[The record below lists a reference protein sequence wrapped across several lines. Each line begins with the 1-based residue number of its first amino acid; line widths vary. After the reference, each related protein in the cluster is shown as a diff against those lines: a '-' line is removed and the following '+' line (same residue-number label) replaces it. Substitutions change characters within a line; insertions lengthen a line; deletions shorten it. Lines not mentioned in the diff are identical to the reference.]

1 MISVS
6 GTRKLHTFLLAVIL
20 ACGLGMAVG
29 PVRVSAIDQGGI
41 GGRPARP
48 QQGNPRS
55 QSIFVHTTKPGEQ
68 VTDAIEV
75 INNTSEVKHILVYAV
90 DSQVSSGG
98 AFACAQAAD
107 KPISVGKWIALTQR
121 EITLNPRAKQ
131 TVDFTISVPRGA
143 TPGEHNG
150 CIVIQDTKQHP
161 QSDNNGIVLSL
172 RSAIRAAITVP
183 GDIKKGLAFTGLG
196 FAAKDDA
203 KIMLSTALKNSGNVS
218 LDTEVEVK
226 LSYAFG
232 AAASKAGGNFPV
244 LSSSEGRFNFETS
257 RPFWGGWYKLT
268 ATARYDDNL
277 ANALGEGRANAS
289 AQRSMWVF
297 ITPDPLAAVIE
308 GLTTAMLVG
317 GIAYLVRRKRHHTQM
332 MRRATDH
339 VVKAGEDLH
348 SIAEMY
354 AMQWKHLARINKL
367 KPPYQIK
374 PGQKLLVA
382 AKHPAKKLTP
392 KNLPKSKKTGL
403 RP

>member
-1 MISVS
+1 MISAS
-6 GTRKLHTFLLAVIL
+6 GTRKLHTFLLAIIL
-20 ACGLGMAVG
+20 ICGVGVAVG

-48 QQGNPRS
+48 VPGNPRS

-68 VTDAIEV
+68 AKDAIEV
-75 INNTSEVKHILVYAV
+75 INNTSETKRVLVYAV

-107 KPISVGKWIALTQR
+107 KPISVGEWVALTQG
-121 EITLNPRAKQ
+121 EVTLNPGAKQ
-131 TVDFTISVPRGA
+131 TVDFTIKVPKDT

-150 CIVIQDTKQHP
+150 CIVIQDTKQQT

-172 RSAIRAAITVP
+172 RSAIRVAITVP

-196 FAAKDDA
+196 FTAKDDA
-203 KIMLSTALKNSGNVS
+203 KLLLSTALKNSGNVS

-244 LSSSEGRFNFETS
+244 LSSSEGRFNFESS

-277 ANALGEGRANAS
+277 ANSLGEGSANATT
-289 AQRSMWVF
+289 QRSMWVF
-297 ITPDPLAAVIE
+297 IAPDPLAAVIE
-308 GLTTAMLVG
+308 AIAAVVLVG
-317 GIAYLVRRKRHHTQM
+317 GIAYLVYRKRHHKQM
-332 MRRATDH
+332 VRRATDH
-339 VVKAGEDLH
+339 LVKPGEDLH
-348 SIAEMY
+348 AIAEMH

-374 PGQKLLVA
+374 AGQKLLVV
-382 AKHPAKKLTP
+382 AKHPTKKLTP
-392 KNLPKSKKTGL
+392 KNPSKSKKTGL